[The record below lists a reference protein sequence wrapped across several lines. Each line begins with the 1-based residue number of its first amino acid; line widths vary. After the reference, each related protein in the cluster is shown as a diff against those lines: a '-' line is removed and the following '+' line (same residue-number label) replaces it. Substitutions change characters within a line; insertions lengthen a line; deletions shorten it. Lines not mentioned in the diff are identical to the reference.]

1 MKTEQEFLDFKNKIK
16 KQEEKFKE
24 NQQILTQTEIEND
37 ELKN

>member
-1 MKTEQEFLDFKNKIK
+1 MKTEQEFSDFKNKIK

-24 NQQILTQTEIEND
+24 NQQILAQTEIEND